1 MIIITI
7 PLCFWYLFTC
17 QFNKTLVTA
26 IFIKSIFWTESHLV
40 SSSSQAI
47 RMPFPPPPAEALI
60 ITG

>member
-1 MIIITI
+1 MVTVII
-7 PLCFWYLFTC
+7 PLCIGYLFTC

-26 IFIKSIFWTESHLV
+26 IFIKSACQAASHLV
-40 SSSSQAI
+40 SSSSQAM